1 MHQQR
6 LVSIFIILFTTT
18 LVACERSTVTAQG
31 EVMQDTNKLS
41 TDSMDE
47 STVDNEPELK
57 LPVDRPLSYEEALSL
72 RASNISLMNEDYEK
86 LSLLEQYTKDPNE
99 TNAQYVWAVYQT
111 WHQEEHEIE
120 SLGFQ
125 NIYKLAKL
133 GHPYACA
140 DVYFWSIKYS
150 DEFFKDDLKVNKK
163 EVLKI
168 QDFCLEKALEINA
181 NEIKQVYIED
191 FLSKH
196 RNDGEYDK
204 LSPHLMQNADRA
216 RLNKVKEYLL
226 DYLFYWTN
234 DFYGDVPDNNLVELR
249 KAYQY
254 LQILAYDPYGF
265 DAVEACAWLKYFKE
279 DILPYIEEHD
289 LPDTIVWEDNLKPL
303 MIFIERKLS
312 KEKFDQQQCQDR
324 YLEIR
329 DTPRDS
335 DAKSQNFY

>member
-6 LVSIFIILFTTT
+6 LISIFIILFTTT
-18 LVACERSTVTAQG
+18 LVACEHSTVTAQG
-31 EVMQDTNKLS
+31 EVMQDDNKLS
-41 TDSMDE
+41 ADSMDE

-86 LSLLEQYTKDPNE
+86 LGLLEQYAKDPNE

-140 DVYFWSIKYS
+140 DVYFWSIRYS
-150 DEFFKDDLKVNKK
+150 DEFFKDDLEINKK

-168 QDFCLEKALEINA
+168 QNFCLEKALEINA

-191 FLSKH
+191 FLS
-196 RNDGEYDK
+196 NYGDDEDYDK
-204 LSPHLMQNADRA
+204 LHPELMQNADKVRI
-216 RLNKVKEYLL
+216 NKVKKYLL

-234 DFYGDVPDNNLVELR
+234 DFYGDVPSNNLADTD

-279 DILPYIEEHD
+279 DILTFIQ
-289 LPDTIVWEDNLKPL
+289 DNQLAALSTRKDSL
-303 MIFIERKLS
+303 NSTMGVIERKLNE
-312 KEKFDQQQCQDR
+312 KKFDQEQCQDR

-335 DAKSQNFY
+335 NAKSRNFY

>member
-234 DFYGDVPDNNLVELR
+234 DFYGDVPDNNLADTD

-265 DAVEACAWLKYFKE
+265 DAIEACAWLKYFQD
-279 DILPYIEEHD
+279 DILLFIQKNKLAALSTRKD
-289 LPDTIVWEDNLKPL
+289 SLNNTIN
-303 MIFIERKLS
+303 FIENKL
-312 KEKFDQQQCQDR
+312 KGEKLDQQQCQDR
-324 YLEIR
+324 YLEVR
-329 DTPRDS
+329 DAPRDS
-335 DAKSQNFY
+335 ETTYSNFY